1 MTIDIPEQ
9 YQSLKTKLETI
20 VKKTTSH
27 WETIQL
33 TNGTLYV
40 NEANRICELNYSKT
54 NVAFTSANTWTFVET
69 VSQIANYPPIGNNN
83 YYITATPTIITRV
96 YASGSIQARNTVTSG
111 SATVQFNAM
120 WHY

>member
-1 MTIDIPEQ
+1 MYSANNGQTQIKVKGYKAIP
-9 YQSLKTKLETI
+9 
-20 VKKTTSH
+20 
-27 WETIQL
+27 L

-40 NEANRICELNYSKT
+40 NGETRTCELHYSKT

-69 VSQIANYPPIGNNN
+69 VSQIANYPPVDNNN
-83 YYITATPTIITRV
+83 YYITANPTIITRV
-96 YASGSIQARNTVTSG
+96 YATGSIQARNTVISG